1 MRKSNIVITALIVIV
16 SLFLLWLWYYLGFNQ
31 IDSPLDLV
39 ISIVWWAVVV
49 LGVVMVVR
57 MEAARRR
64 QIRTVYVRP
73 GGFFNTEA
81 GMIALGEGETMP
93 EAVARA
99 LNKLEYGFGA
109 VRAPEVDA
117 DGSHVV
123 FDYVVRT
130 KEYTPESSTQSEK
143 WTGEVEEIRTGTVT
157 EFGSRDE
164 LASAIG

>member
-31 IDSPLDLV
+31 IDSPLDLA

-64 QIRTVYVRP
+64 HIRTVYVRP
-73 GGFFNTEA
+73 GSFFNTEA

-99 LNKLEYGFGA
+99 LSELEYGFGA
-109 VRAPEVDA
+109 VRVPEDDA
-117 DGSHVV
+117 DGSRVV

-130 KEYTPESSTQSEK
+130 KEYAPESSTQKEK